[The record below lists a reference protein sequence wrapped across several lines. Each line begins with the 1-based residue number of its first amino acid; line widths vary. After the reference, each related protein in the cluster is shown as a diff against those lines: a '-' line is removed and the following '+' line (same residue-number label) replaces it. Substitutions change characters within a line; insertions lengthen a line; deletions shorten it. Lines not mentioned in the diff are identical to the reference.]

1 MGNSSTKES
10 RTSDP
15 ATDYRQT
22 QAAYL
27 NPSSSRD
34 AHTDRPSS
42 RRQSRFS
49 RADLNLLGLGAV
61 GSSSAGGREDAPYER
76 RETRQ
81 EREAR
86 RLERER
92 VAREKERER
101 SMREE
106 HVDGGYLVTL
116 GTYTGTEDFSKPIVR
131 QLQLERRLAPFW
143 RGLNDYSDNW
153 TEYQLICAGRGL
165 DIPAADDQP
174 PPEFIPK
181 ANTPASPTESSQ
193 NLANLTVPMG
203 PRSLSVGSDRS
214 GSGPASGVTSPNAA
228 QQQSR
233 SIKPRAKAIAAALS
247 GGSRNSSATEVSPR
261 EIQLPNDPF
270 VNGQP
275 LEVFLYKDATECPIC
290 FLTYPPYL
298 NRTRCCDQ
306 PICSECF
313 VQIKRADPHYP
324 EHHGEPNEQPPN
336 HPEESPEML
345 ISEPAT
351 CPYCQQTEF
360 GVTYDAPP
368 FRRGLT
374 YTIPGYPSQGTAM
387 SSQSSLNSTL
397 SPTSPTTASRR
408 RAQSL
413 SANAPN
419 VITTDRV
426 RPDWSTKL
434 AAQRAHQARRAA
446 AATALHTAAFLMG
459 NNEQQRGFAFTR
471 PGRFSRRNTGNH
483 TPSGPSNVQAE
494 GSPNRNVESES
505 AQTGPE
511 PGPRGSSGRGPLNNR
526 RSRMEELEDMMF
538 MEAVRLS
545 LAAEE
550 ERKRKQEK
558 ADRKEAKKKEKEERK
573 ALKKQDRQS
582 VYGPGQ
588 SSASGSSLSLGLG
601 RRRGN
606 STTSNLRVEA
616 TVQGAQS
623 TSVAGSAETSPVA
636 ASTSPS
642 PGPTSAPNNTKGKAV
657 ERPPVE
663 TQSSESS
670 FQSTSSTPSLPI
682 PAPSRGPSHLRQMSN
697 ASSISSSLA
706 DSHNGSYTN
715 PAYLDPRAS
724 ELSVGGRSDEGDRD
738 NTEPLYNFRSLA
750 EMVGVDIEN
759 GEANQTEEEAVAGE
773 GQSAAS
779 KKKKAEAEDEP
790 EAEQIEDAHTE
801 QPVQTNAGTLKPP
814 PTIPEEPRTSI
825 SGDEVSSGNEPS
837 TPEVMITPVTPAPAT
852 DEDNETKRLGHEN
865 VVERSSEITQ

>member
-1 MGNSSTKES
+1 MGNSNTKES
-10 RTSDP
+10 RPTDP
-15 ATDYRQT
+15 ATDYRQS
-22 QAAYL
+22 QAYL
-27 NPSSSRD
+27 NPSTSRD
-34 AHTDRPSS
+34 VASDRPHS

-49 RADLNLLGLGAV
+49 RADLNLLGLGAA
-61 GSSSAGGREDAPYER
+61 GSSTSANRDDAPYER

-92 VAREKERER
+92 IAREKERER
-101 SMREE
+101 SMNEE

-116 GTYTGTEDFSKPIVR
+116 GTYTGTEDFSKPVI
-131 QLQLERRLAPFW
+131 ERRLAPFW

-165 DIPAADDQP
+165 PIPAADEQP
-174 PPEFIPK
+174 PPEFIPQ
-181 ANTPASPTESSQ
+181 ANSPGSPNESSQ

-214 GSGPASGVTSPNAA
+214 SSLPGSGISSPNAA
-228 QQQSR
+228 QQR
-233 SIKPRAKAIAAALS
+233 SSSPFKPRAKAIAAALS
-247 GGSRNSSATEVSPR
+247 GGSRNNSSADATPR
-261 EIQLPNDPF
+261 EIKLPHDPC

-275 LEVFLYKDATECPIC
+275 LEVFLYKDASECPIC

-336 HPEESPEML
+336 PEESPEML
-345 ISEPAT
+345 ISEPAN

-368 FRRGLT
+368 FRRGLS
-374 YTIPGYPSQGTAM
+374 YAISSYPSQGTAM

-397 SPTSPTTASRR
+397 SPTSPSAGRR

-471 PGRFSRRNTGNH
+471 PGRFSRRNTGSH
-483 TPSGPSNVQAE
+483 TPSGPSNAPVEAGSNTNPENE
-494 GSPNRNVESES
+494 GG
-505 AQTGPE
+505 QTGPE
-511 PGPRGSSGRGPLNNR
+511 PGPRSSSGRQGPHR
-526 RSRMEELEDMMF
+526 RNRMEELEDMMF

-558 ADRKEAKKKEKEERK
+558 VERKEAKKREKEERK
-573 ALKKQDRQS
+573 AQKKQDRQS
-582 VYGPGQ
+582 VYGQGQ

-623 TSVAGSAETSPVA
+623 SSAVGSAETSPVTSSSNTNA
-636 ASTSPS
+636 A
-642 PGPTSAPNNTKGKAV
+642 PTSAPSAKGKAV
-657 ERPPVE
+657 ERPAPE

-682 PAPSRGPSHLRQMSN
+682 PAPGRGPSHLRQMSN

-706 DSHNGSYTN
+706 DSAAGSYSN
-715 PAYLDPRAS
+715 QAYPDPRAS
-724 ELSVGGRSDEGDRD
+724 EVSVGGRSEEGDRD
-738 NTEPLYNFRSLA
+738 NTEPMFNFRSLA

-759 GEANQTEEEAVAGE
+759 GEPNHTPEELSSK
-773 GQSAAS
+773 GQSESATR
-779 KKKKAEAEDEP
+779 KQDEVEDEP
-790 EAEQIEDAHTE
+790 VAEHMEDAQVE

-814 PTIPEEPRTSI
+814 PTIPEEPVD
-825 SGDEVSSGNEPS
+825 GSSRNDATLANGA
-837 TPEVMITPVTPAPAT
+837 TAPEVLITPVTPAPAT
-852 DEDNETKRLGHEN
+852 EENHETKRLGHEN
-865 VVERSSEITQ
+865 VVEKSSQVTQ